1 MSRLAIIAVMTLAV
15 VVVVVLWSDRSG
27 ERLGS
32 EPEPGSA
39 PWNTP
44 VVNPEDVPPAW
55 AEDFPKG
62 DFTILSVS
70 PAEIVTALGRD
81 EIPAIDEPRLVLV
94 SNAGAESGVADIEA
108 VISIEVNG
116 DARAYPLRILMWHE
130 IVNDVVGGVPVA
142 VTYCPLCNSAVVFD
156 RRLGGQVLD
165 FGTTGRLRYSDL
177 VMYDRQTESWWQ
189 QFLGEA
195 IVGTL
200 TGARLEALPARIES
214 LALFRERHPRGL
226 LLVPTNRHERAYGRN
241 PYEYYDRRDKPYGL
255 YIGPPMPVDIAP
267 LARVVVVD
275 GEGWSLSLLRE
286 EGRIETADL
295 VLTWEPG
302 QASALD
308 SAFVSQGRDVGN
320 VTVQRKTQYGL
331 EDAVHDLSFAF
342 AFRAFHPEG
351 TLHASPNQPELGVD

>member
-1 MSRLAIIAVMTLAV
+1 MSRLAIIAVLTVAAV
-15 VVVVVLWSDRSG
+15 VLLVLWSDRSG
-27 ERLGS
+27 ERLGT
-32 EPEPGSA
+32 EPEPGST

-44 VVNPEDVPPAW
+44 EVSPEDVPSSWPR
-55 AEDFPKG
+55 EFPKG
-62 DFTILSVS
+62 DFTILSVP

-81 EIPAIDEPRLVLV
+81 EIQALDDPRLVPV
-94 SNAGAESGVADIEA
+94 SDAGAEAGVVDIEP
-108 VISIEVNG
+108 VVSVLING

-130 IVNDVVGGVPVA
+130 IVNDVVGGIPVA

-156 RRLGGQVLD
+156 RRLDGQVLD

-195 IVGTL
+195 IVGAL
-200 TGARLEALPARIES
+200 TGARLEPLPARLES
-214 LALFRERHPRGL
+214 LALFRARHPRGL
-226 LLVPTNRHERAYGRN
+226 MLVPNDRHARAYGRN

-255 YIGPPMPVDIAP
+255 YAGPPMPEDIAP

-275 GEGWSLSLLRE
+275 GEGWSLSFLRA
-286 EGRIETADL
+286 EGRIETAEL

-308 SAFVSQGRDVGN
+308 SNFISQGRDIGN

-331 EDAVHDLSFAF
+331 EDAVYDLSFAF
-342 AFRAFHPEG
+342 AFRAFHPGG
-351 TLHASPNQPELGVD
+351 TLHASPNQLELGVD